1 MTDDGP
7 SFFFFSSSPFP
18 FDSKEPL
25 LLLLLL
31 LCDVLHIDEERGT
44 CAYNATVGHG
54 LADDPQSSVDPDLII
69 TALPTKKFQ
78 SVDKYLNLDY
88 FDSEI
93 GCGISL
99 KNLFRN
105 GAWKSNTS
113 RVASVVCRLLRNKNL
128 FQHFITG
135 LSALNGLYNRF
146 VIRINRISLRWKN
159 K

>member
-1 MTDDGP
+1 MNVGTHHHERL
-7 SFFFFSSSPFP
+7 FSDTLNAAAPFCLCGSLSTVY
-18 FDSKEPL
+18 SKEPL

-105 GAWKSNTS
+105 GA
-113 RVASVVCRLLRNKNL
+113 
-128 FQHFITG
+128 
-135 LSALNGLYNRF
+135 
-146 VIRINRISLRWKN
+146 
-159 K
+159 